1 MPGLISKPK
10 MAIALFLA
18 FAAFMSAIA
27 MSGSKADAIG
37 LGPAGWYA
45 FGDSSCSEG
54 SRSDPIGVLFRGK
67 SASAHNVAEQVKIHP
82 DWNYDV
88 QKNQYLWVLQ
98 NGGTYD
104 CREANESVAESPDS
118 LPTSRYHVR
127 LWFIPAPKGSLEL
140 KTIGTPHHE
149 DWVAFNP
156 ANNHCEGAVGVGSHA
171 VDKGGVGQGLES
183 GFDRGRH
190 KLKSSFEASG
200 HPITSENWGNTKE
213 FEQCDKDWAGSD
225 GWGLNI
231 WIIHSMSPHTSS
243 ASAIKT
249 TGSTLNG
256 KLVTEEASTE
266 WWFGYG
272 TSPSQGAGG
281 YPNKTPVR
289 TTSGSAEVD
298 VSEAVSSLSPNTTYY
313 FRLFARNSKGE
324 MDEGSELSYR
334 TVANIPPEDDD
345 LGGAHSIVQSNGTI
359 DVFYRTPTGGLGHNA
374 YVNGSWGQ
382 PAVPG
387 SLASDPHAIAQNNG
401 TVDVFYK
408 TPTGG
413 LGHTVYLN
421 GAWSLAPLPGSVEG
435 DPYPIVQSNGTID
448 VFYRTPTGGLGHN
461 AYVNGSWGQPALT
474 GSLAPTSDP
483 HPVVQS
489 NGTIDVFYRT
499 PTGGLGHNAYV
510 NGTWSQ
516 NVLPGSLA
524 SDPHPVVQPNGTID
538 VFYRTPEGG
547 LGHTVY
553 VEGGWSLAPLPGS
566 VSGEPNAV
574 VQPNGTI
581 DVFYRTPSSGLGHN
595 AYVNGHWGQPE
606 LPGSLDP
613 REGMGVH
620 ALAQAN
626 GIIDAFYRTPSGGLG
641 HNAYANGFWGQEV
654 LPGEVSSNIP
664 ADLEAMPVTEPF
676 DGSSKS
682 LTSFENDFSK
692 LGWVVGK
699 GQSTSTGWG
708 PVTAFATGPDGI
720 YRGTSLTD
728 GGSGLA
734 AVATLNVSPGSEN
747 RYFSLW
753 LDMATP
759 GGSRNGYE
767 LRFTYVSS
775 NTYNVKL
782 CKWEGGIQKELA
794 SQSGYSLSTG
804 SAVALVDEG
813 STISAWTNSGPGF
826 EKKLGATDS
835 AYSGG
840 YPGLESGGNFT
851 RLKNLKTGEL

>member
-127 LWFIPAPKGSLEL
+127 LWFIPATKGSLEL

-374 YVNGSWGQ
+374 YVNGKWGQPALPGGLAAGSVPHPIVQSNGTIDVFYRTPTGGLGHNAYVNGSWGQ

-408 TPTGG
+408 SRTGG

-461 AYVNGSWGQPALT
+461 AYVNGSWGQ
-474 GSLAPTSDP
+474 
-483 HPVVQS
+483 Q
-489 NGTIDVFYRT
+489 
-499 PTGGLGHNAYV
+499 
-510 NGTWSQ
+510 
-516 NVLPGSLA
+516 
-524 SDPHPVVQPNGTID
+524 
-538 VFYRTPEGG
+538 
-547 LGHTVY
+547 
-553 VEGGWSLAPLPGS
+553 
-566 VSGEPNAV
+566 
-574 VQPNGTI
+574 
-581 DVFYRTPSSGLGHN
+581 
-595 AYVNGHWGQPE
+595 
-606 LPGSLDP
+606 
-613 REGMGVH
+613 
-620 ALAQAN
+620 
-626 GIIDAFYRTPSGGLG
+626 
-641 HNAYANGFWGQEV
+641 
-654 LPGEVSSNIP
+654 
-664 ADLEAMPVTEPF
+664 
-676 DGSSKS
+676 
-682 LTSFENDFSK
+682 
-692 LGWVVGK
+692 
-699 GQSTSTGWG
+699 
-708 PVTAFATGPDGI
+708 
-720 YRGTSLTD
+720 
-728 GGSGLA
+728 
-734 AVATLNVSPGSEN
+734 
-747 RYFSLW
+747 
-753 LDMATP
+753 
-759 GGSRNGYE
+759 
-767 LRFTYVSS
+767 
-775 NTYNVKL
+775 
-782 CKWEGGIQKELA
+782 
-794 SQSGYSLSTG
+794 
-804 SAVALVDEG
+804 
-813 STISAWTNSGPGF
+813 
-826 EKKLGATDS
+826 
-835 AYSGG
+835 
-840 YPGLESGGNFT
+840 
-851 RLKNLKTGEL
+851 